1 VRRAVVVFSLV
12 ALGFA
17 PSAGWAQETEG
28 GAVQAPPVAGDAQAA
43 EEKTPRW
50 AKEPWEKIRFGIKAG
65 ASWATLS
72 GQLPI
77 PDVGTFGFDGD
88 FGFAAG
94 ISFEVPLSH
103 KVSIQPEML
112 IVRKHAE
119 IDLKDSGFP
128 GSEKLS
134 VNYLEIPLLLKW
146 YPGSRRGTIFSLQ
159 SGVAMGIRMDAL
171 RSSRHEDGTIE
182 DIEGETL
189 VKATDWGMVLGAG
202 VEFHE
207 FLWALT
213 LDLRYTHGL
222 SDIDNSGSDVDA
234 KWRALYFVAGVTW

>member
-1 VRRAVVVFSLV
+1 MRRAVAVFSLV
-12 ALGFA
+12 ALSFA
-17 PSAGWAQETEG
+17 PSAAWAQEAEG
-28 GAVQAPPVAGDAQAA
+28 GAAQAAPVAGDEQAA

-77 PDVGTFGFDGD
+77 PGVGTFGFDGD

-94 ISFEVPLSH
+94 ISFEVPLSR

-119 IDLKDSGFP
+119 IDLKDSGFA

-134 VNYLEIPLLLKW
+134 ANYLEIPLLLKW

-159 SGVAMGIRMDAL
+159 GGLALGLRMDA
-171 RSSRHEDGTIE
+171 RRESRGEDGTIE
-182 DIEGETL
+182 DVEAETL
-189 VKATDWGMVLGAG
+189 VRATDWGMVLGAG

-207 FLWALT
+207 FIWALT
-213 LDLRYTHGL
+213 IDLRYNHGL
-222 SDIDNSGSDVDA
+222 SDIDNSGSSVSA
-234 KWRALYFVAGVTW
+234 KWRAAYIVAGVTW